1 MTRAE
6 LRGRPLDSECRKAKT
21 EEFSGNHYCQGRW
34 CEDDPIFMCRH
45 CVAFIHNCDQTYEE
59 IMKVSANEKW
69 FAKGRT
75 SWDDALNEKEKKEYG
90 NRQ

>member
-1 MTRAE
+1 MNRAK
-6 LRGRPLDSECRKAKT
+6 LRGKPLDYECAKAHIEKYK
-21 EEFSGNHYCQGRW
+21 GNDYCQGRW

-59 IMKVSANEKW
+59 IMKVSANEEW

-75 SWDDALNEKEKKEYG
+75 SWDDALNEKEKNK
-90 NRQ
+90 